1 MAGAGEP
8 PRVQL
13 QRGAARTTPG
23 RIPRTVRLRARPCQ
37 RRPRSHQQ
45 DEKEG
50 ARKYTLAAAH
60 SAPTPAPGAAAPG
73 RRDEAAEAGRRN
85 RRPRAGD
92 GAGLPRCAPRGWRLP
107 RPGPA
112 APAPPNPG
120 TDQACESPAPRAAP
134 ARALQPPRPH
144 AAPQAPGSGGPA
156 ASSRPGPA
164 PLLPAARRPGA
175 RLGGSPRELAS
186 SSLRPPTYL
195 PRMGVGG
202 CRGPVLL
209 PLLGGRAGGPG
220 GDSAGRP
227 RLGLSA
233 AGVGAHRTGPVGAA
247 ARAARSL
254 RAERRPREGL
264 EESAARTA
272 TAALIPGAGRAR
284 GAGEGGREQPGGA
297 RGGETERAHAR
308 AHSRSPAP
316 PPPSSAVLR
325 SPSLGPSLTPARSP
339 AAARPAPA
347 KLAIGT
353 SGASALSPSP
363 GSARPCADC
372 ARRRGDRPRLAGAGW
387 APPPL
392 YPGKRTMGA
401 LSPQPSRRGP
411 ISRLI

>member
-1 MAGAGEP
+1 MSAS
-8 PRVQL
+8 
-13 QRGAARTTPG
+13 ARLG
-23 RIPRTVRLRARPCQ
+23 W
-37 RRPRSHQQ
+37 SW
-45 DEKEG
+45 
-50 ARKYTLAAAH
+50 AAAVRTAGLRLPH
-60 SAPTPAPGAAAPG
+60 PGPGAFTPKTAST
-73 RRDEAAEAGRRN
+73 N
-85 RRPRAGD
+85 
-92 GAGLPRCAPRGWRLP
+92 
-107 RPGPA
+107 
-112 APAPPNPG
+112 
-120 TDQACESPAPRAAP
+120 QAWEPQAPRAAP
-134 ARALQPPRPH
+134 SRALQPPRPH
-144 AAPQAPGSGGPA
+144 AAPQAQGSGGPA

-175 RLGGSPRELAS
+175 RLGGSPSELAS

-195 PRMGVGG
+195 PRIGGWG

-220 GDSAGRP
+220 GDSAGLP

-264 EESAARTA
+264 EESAACTA
-272 TAALIPGAGRAR
+272 TAALIPGAGRER
-284 GAGEGGREQPGGA
+284 GAGGGGREQPGGA

-308 AHSRSPAP
+308 ARALALSRTPSTLHPPLLSSSPLP
-316 PPPSSAVLR
+316 WVPPSRLPSA
-325 SPSLGPSLTPARSP
+325 PARSP
-339 AAARPAPA
+339 AAAHPAPA
-347 KLAIGT
+347 ELAIGT

-363 GSARPCADC
+363 GSARPGADC
-372 ARRRGDRPRLAGAGW
+372 ARGRGDRPRLAWAGW